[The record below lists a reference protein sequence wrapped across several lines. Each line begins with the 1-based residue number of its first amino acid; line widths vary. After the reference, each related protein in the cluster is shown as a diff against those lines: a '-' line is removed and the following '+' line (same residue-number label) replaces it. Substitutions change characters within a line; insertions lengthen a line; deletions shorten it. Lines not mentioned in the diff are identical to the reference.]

1 MAATREWRTT
11 VATLHDRAARAE
23 VLARLRALTPD
34 SPRRWGRMS
43 VDQMLWH
50 VNQGLLAAM
59 GELHTEPVR
68 VPLPRS
74 LIKAMV
80 LRLPWPRGAPTA
92 PEYVAKAMY
101 EFEEQR
107 QRTLDLVDAFT
118 ARELVGEWPVHA
130 GFGRMTGPEW
140 SRLMYRHT
148 DHHLRQFSV

>member
-1 MAATREWRTT
+1 MPTI
-11 VATLHDRAARAE
+11 HDRATRTEVVARI
-23 VLARLRALTPD
+23 RALTPQ

-50 VNQGLLAAM
+50 VCQGYLAAL
-59 GELHTEPVR
+59 GELRTEPVR

-74 LIKAMV
+74 LIKAMA

-92 PEYVAKAMY
+92 PEYLAKATY

-107 QRTLDLVDAFT
+107 QRTLGLVDEFA
-118 ARELVGEWPVHA
+118 ARELAGEWPVHA
-130 GFGRMTGPEW
+130 GFGRMTGREW